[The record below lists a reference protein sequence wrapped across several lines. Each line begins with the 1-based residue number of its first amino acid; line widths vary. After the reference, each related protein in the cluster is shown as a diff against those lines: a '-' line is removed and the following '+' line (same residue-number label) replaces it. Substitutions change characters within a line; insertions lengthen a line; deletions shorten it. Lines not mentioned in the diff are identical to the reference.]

1 MWGGERIFSSLLRCH
16 SPEVPLSN
24 SEEAEGGGGKLRLL
38 KYWLYY
44 RKSGD
49 ANLALWGALQRLAPI
64 ARLGSSSPRSESL
77 RVPYNC

>member
-1 MWGGERIFSSLLRCH
+1 MSFARGTAVKFGGGGG
-16 SPEVPLSN
+16 
-24 SEEAEGGGGKLRLL
+24 GGGGKLRLL